1 MDYGKK
7 MRVGGFNLLKYKKDD
22 MSFIRV
28 STIMGN
34 WAMEYREDSILY
46 QWLDCDRTEEQ
57 DEALHVLFVNSFM
70 VGSFLEA
77 EFQHDVVI
85 AAGKFQERIN
95 AEAPEVSEEED
106 AEALNEMRL
115 IHEMD
120 EERQLID
127 VKIQYEV
134 GEALKE
140 EQVNANSVND
150 VYEKIGATLDDADL
164 EIPTNGNVEAT
175 EAWSVES
182 GEDFDLKV

>member
-7 MRVGGFNLLKYKKDD
+7 MRIGGFNLLKYKKDD

-28 STIMGN
+28 NTIMGN

-70 VGSFLEA
+70 AGSFLEA

-85 AAGKFQERIN
+85 AAGRFQERIN

-106 AEALNEMRL
+106 AETLNEMKM

-120 EERQLID
+120 EELQ
-127 VKIQYEV
+127 
-134 GEALKE
+134 E
-140 EQVNANSVND
+140 ELVNANSVND

-182 GEDFDLKV
+182 GEEFELKTV